1 MLKKYIF
8 EKSRTNDKRLNNISP
23 NLKYANFRSY
33 QHQNQWSYADVVWFC
48 GNVYLGSVAA
58 GCCPM
63 LFFPL
68 LQLFLHKS
76 WALLRLYCQFRSQV
90 AVLWSDGVDFAVGE
104 VDGEGT
110 KWHKASPSA
119 VSLFICLNVVLVVA
133 VSAQSA
139 LTWQTYW
146 VCGSGSHVEWCW
158 LFIFCLMHLSHPLN
172 LRGDASKSYH
182 LVFLL
187 KGLRGNRTACIEWR
201 DFVGN
206 WDRTYHWQSSF
217 LRALKHQNWPVI

>member
-1 MLKKYIF
+1 MGLSTMYIYI
-8 EKSRTNDKRLNNISP
+8 RRNTHHADAHNISYC
-23 NLKYANFRSY
+23 L
-33 QHQNQWSYADVVWFC
+33 WDSYARLDER
-48 GNVYLGSVAA
+48 NK
-58 GCCPM
+58 
-63 LFFPL
+63 
-68 LQLFLHKS
+68 QK
-76 WALLRLYCQFRSQV
+76 WAQN
-90 AVLWSDGVDFAVGE
+90 
-104 VDGEGT
+104 GT
-110 KWHKASPSA
+110 KPPPSA
-119 VSLFICLNVVLVVA
+119 VSLFFIRLNVVLVVA

-201 DFVGN
+201 DFVGIGTGPTIGN
-206 WDRTYHWQSSF
+206 PHSF
-217 LRALKHQNWPVI
+217 GP